1 MRQKDAR
8 VANVQACLLKFR
20 NLLGVLPTDEKDPIN
35 WVELN
40 ECKRTAE
47 NALDHLDSLFSPV
60 PGDVVMSR
68 CSAGDLTID

>member
-8 VANVQACLLKFR
+8 VANVQACLLKFK
-20 NLLGVLPTDEKDPIN
+20 NLLDVLPTDEKDPIN

-47 NALDHLDSLFSPV
+47 NALNHLGSLFGPE
-60 PGDVVMSR
+60 PGDVVMIR
-68 CSAGDLTID
+68 CSAGELTID